1 MRTQQ
6 IAITKTRRGW
16 QFVTTHNEPGWKH
29 PAVTVSGQST
39 LTWGLFIEAGDAADQ
54 NATITAVTVK
64 GQPYP
69 LTKVEAAV
77 RKYERTQVGYMVPKA
92 LTALG
97 I

>member
-29 PAVTVSGQST
+29 PAVTISGQST
-39 LTWGLFIEAGDAADQ
+39 LTWGLFIAAGDAADQ

-64 GQPYP
+64 GQSYP
-69 LTKVEAAV
+69 LARVEAAV
-77 RKYERTQVGYMVPKA
+77 RKYSDHRIGYMVPKA